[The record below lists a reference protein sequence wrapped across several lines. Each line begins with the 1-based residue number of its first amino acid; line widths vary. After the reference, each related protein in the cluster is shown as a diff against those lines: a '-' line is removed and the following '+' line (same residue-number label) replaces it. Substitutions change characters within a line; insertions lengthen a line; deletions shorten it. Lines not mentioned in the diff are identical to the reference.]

1 MNKQEGD
8 DIFYDDLLDRKQ
20 FITKKFAPC
29 CSALLGRGGVLAVHA
44 PFGYGKSKFAQYYK
58 EHFNK
63 EKDTNRAIIIDAF
76 LHDYIDNPFIAI
88 HKSIGELVG
97 YDEEMNKLGREI
109 LKASTKEV
117 LDSVWILRKFNLS
130 NKLFE
135 RSLEQIIKQY
145 IERLKKLA
153 NDTPITIIIDELD
166 RCRPD
171 YAVCFLER
179 IKHYFGPVPN
189 ILFILMINKDQ
200 LFQSIKYVYGI
211 ENKEDITNYFE
222 KFLSYRIIDLP
233 LLSEEELNRGQSV
246 EKENTYSYKMLYSK
260 FQTKISGSN
269 NDEQAYIRFIE
280 TVSAFLHALELNYRY
295 HDQVYLG
302 IDIYLKT
309 LGKDQ
314 FFTEKKARLYAY
326 LLVLS
331 LKRPD
336 IFKMLKEGQ
345 SNGHELVYD
354 LFNEIESKFCEYGN
368 HIARKDENSKKAE
381 EDIKGFFN
389 YFNNI
394 HYLAIEENISKEPDK
409 RKKIVDKFNNSTEN
423 KIYDFDNLNAQTIR
437 NRFRTLT
444 QNIL

>member
-1 MNKQEGD
+1 MNKQENVC
-8 DIFYDDLLDRKQ
+8 FHDDLLDREK
-20 FITKKFAPC
+20 FITNVFNPC
-29 CSALLGRGGVLAVHA
+29 CNILQTRGGVLAVHA

-58 EHFNK
+58 EHLNIQNNTDK
-63 EKDTNRAIIIDAF
+63 VIIIDAF
-76 LHDYIDNPFIAI
+76 LHDYIDDPFLAI
-88 HKSIGELVG
+88 HKSVGQLIG
-97 YDEEMNKLGREI
+97 YDQEMHKLGREI
-109 LKASTKEV
+109 LMASAKEIFDLV
-117 LDSVWILRKFNLS
+117 PILRKSNLS
-130 NKLFE
+130 NKLLKPN
-135 RSLEQIIKQY
+135 LEEVIKQY
-145 IERLKKLA
+145 IERLTKLA
-153 NDTPITIIIDELD
+153 SYKPITIIIDELD

-171 YAVCFLER
+171 YAVHFLER
-179 IKHYFGPVPN
+179 VKHYFRPIPN
-189 ILFILMINKDQ
+189 VLFILMINKDQ
-200 LFQSIKYVYGI
+200 LFQSIGHVYGI
-211 ENKEDITNYFE
+211 EDKKDITNYFE

-233 LLSEEELNRGQSV
+233 ILSEEELKRGQSV
-246 EKENTYSYKMLYSK
+246 EKESSYSYKVLYSK
-260 FQTKISGSN
+260 FQPRIKNSEENVLYTP
-269 NDEQAYIRFIE
+269 FIE
-280 TVSAFLHALELNYRY
+280 TAAAFLYALDLNYRY

-331 LKRPD
+331 LRRPD

-345 SNGHELVYD
+345 SNGHELAYD

-368 HIARKDENSKKAE
+368 HIARKDENGKKAE
-381 EDIKGFFN
+381 EHIKGFFN